1 MFPSLIQD
9 RRGSSSTH
17 GHKLSQL
24 DNHYSSASAMEQFL
38 SVPMPVKCIMLQVD
52 NHFIY

>member
-1 MFPSLIQD
+1 MFPSLTQD
-9 RRGSSSTH
+9 RRGSTH
-17 GHKLSQL
+17 GHELSQL
-24 DNHYSSASAMEQFL
+24 DNHDSSASAMEQFL